1 MEREGIIFNIQRFSI
16 HDGPGIRTL
25 VFFKGCNMR
34 CKWCCNPESQNFGP
48 ELYFYSEKCIGC
60 LACMN
65 VCPQGAIKSTETGQT
80 VTLRDLCKNCG
91 NCTLVC
97 YTRAREMKGQ
107 KMSVQE
113 VVDMVKKDQ
122 AFYESSGG
130 GVTLGGGEP
139 LLRPGFAA
147 SVLEEC
153 KKSGIHSAIETAGYV
168 SWSSFE
174 AVLPFTD
181 LFLFDLKHMDS
192 KIHEAYTGV
201 GNEIILAN
209 LRRLSGLTTN
219 IIVRV
224 PIIPDFNDHDAE
236 ILKIARFV
244 SELKIRELHLLP
256 YHRYGEEKYRYLGR
270 EYPFAGKKNIEDRK
284 IERLKVLACSENLS
298 VKVGG

>member
-1 MEREGIIFNIQRFSI
+1 
-16 HDGPGIRTL
+16 
-25 VFFKGCNMR
+25 
-34 CKWCCNPESQNFGP
+34 
-48 ELYFYSEKCIGC
+48 
-60 LACMN
+60 MN

-80 VTLRDLCKNCG
+80 VTLRDLCINCG

-122 AFYESSGG
+122 VFYESSGG

-147 SVLEEC
+147 SVIEEC
-153 KKSGIHSAIETAGYV
+153 KKSGIHSAIETAGHV

-174 AVLPFTD
+174 VVLPFTD

-192 KIHEAYTGV
+192 KIHEAYTGI

-209 LRRLSGLTTN
+209 LRKLSGLTTN

-284 IERLKVLACSENLS
+284 IERLKELACSENLS